1 MIYLIAAGAVVVL
14 HALFTLFSAFG
25 GLLVLRWQ
33 RLAWLHLPAL
43 AWGLWIE
50 LSHHACPLTRLE
62 KALRADAGEAGYPG
76 GFIKHYLIP
85 LIYPPG
91 LKPWHQIAIAVF
103 LLVLNAAV
111 YALVLRRVLR
121 HRR

>member
-1 MIYLIAAGAVVVL
+1 VLYRIAADGVVIL

-25 GLLVLRWQ
+25 GLLVLRRP

-43 AWGLWIE
+43 AWGVWIE
-50 LSHHACPLTRLE
+50 LSHHVCPLTRLE
-62 KALRADAGEAGYPG
+62 KVLRADAGEAGYPG
-76 GFIKHYLIP
+76 GFIRHYLIP

-103 LLVLNAAV
+103 LLAMNAAV
-111 YALVLRRVLR
+111 YAVLIRRR
-121 HRR
+121 FR